1 MEGYGD
7 CANNDEAVACLDDEI
22 CVIDTVLEGN
32 AVCIEQNCVT
42 DADCALPATGD
53 ATPTCADVT
62 NDMVTDCYLSCQ
74 AGETCPDGMFCVAG
88 FVCIWDLQSEC
99 PDQDLGSA
107 VPQSVMG
114 DNTGLG
120 NDHVSSCGDGGGQDA
135 TYQFTAMVAG
145 TYVFSTEGSMI
156 DTILS
161 VLDGCGGLEL
171 DCNDDTVG
179 LTSEVT
185 IDLAAGQSVILVVDG
200 FDGEMGP
207 ITVSVSQ

>member
-1 MEGYGD
+1 
-7 CANNDEAVACLDDEI
+7 
-22 CVIDTVLEGN
+22 
-32 AVCIEQNCVT
+32 
-42 DADCALPATGD
+42 
-53 ATPTCADVT
+53 
-62 NDMVTDCYLSCQ
+62 
-74 AGETCPDGMFCVAG
+74 
-88 FVCIWDLQSEC
+88 
-99 PDQDLGSA
+99 
-107 VPQSVMG
+107 
-114 DNTGLG
+114 
-120 NDHVSSCGDGGGQDA
+120 
-135 TYQFTAMVAG
+135 
-145 TYVFSTEGSMI
+145 MI